1 MAKKFK
7 AGDRVAVRLMDMP
20 PSLRKSTGLI
30 LGEEYNGTV
39 LKRSTDSKDRYLV
52 AIDGVTAPP
61 GWDGGFWFDAHLL
74 KGATDG

>member
-1 MAKKFK
+1 MAKSFR
-7 AGDRVAVRLMDMP
+7 AGDRVIVRIDDMP
-20 PSLRKSTGLI
+20 PSLRKSIGLM

-52 AIDGVTAPP
+52 EIDGVTAPP
-61 GWDGGFWFDAHLL
+61 GWDGGFWFWGDLL